1 MTSPAC
7 VFDEYYLIYSNVGC
21 SWLSDGGGGEW
32 LEGGGLG
39 LLVHAVRSGL
49 PTSCLLM
56 AWVGTYSTSNR
67 LLFGFYLTLSKV
79 DESNIQQCFV
89 VPLSTPSLNGD
100 TRDMTQAMHA
110 HVNCLLVTHLT
121 MRATNISSEVKKWTG
136 I

>member
-1 MTSPAC
+1 MG
-7 VFDEYYLIYSNVGC
+7 E
-21 SWLSDGGGGEW
+21 GGEW
-32 LEGGGLG
+32 LEGGGMG

-56 AWVGTYSTSNR
+56 AWVGTYSPSDR

-79 DESNIQQCFV
+79 DENNIQQCFV

-121 MRATNISSEVKKWTG
+121 MRATNISSEVKKWTV